1 MLRSR
6 KNKEPKQQHDAKCL
20 LWRRKGKVEGRVKQ
34 GDTEKQGNFTMRYM
48 YTTESFIYMKS
59 KRNRREDLKEEVI

>member
-1 MLRSR
+1 M
-6 KNKEPKQQHDAKCL
+6 
-20 LWRRKGKVEGRVKQ
+20 EGRVKQ

-59 KRNRREDLKEEVI
+59 KHNRREDLKEEAI